1 LNFGLLFRRQTM
13 EKDEIVI
20 TEILAGAK
28 KLFGKHGLKKTT
40 MEDIAAAAG
49 KGKSTLYYYFP
60 SKKEIFEA
68 VVESEMKNVVK
79 SLREAV
85 NAARKAK
92 DKLKAFLHAQITAI
106 VGYHSF
112 KEVIFE
118 DSMESLKVLMCL
130 KTRYEQIQIDMIR
143 EILLGGSQ
151 SGEFKELSLIKMNKM
166 AFMMVTAFRGL
177 HYPLSIESSEFESG
191 EYFDEMIDLLI
202 EGIGNKNKNEY
213 SF

>member
-1 LNFGLLFRRQTM
+1 M

-40 MEDIAAAAG
+40 MEDIAMAAG

-79 SLREAV
+79 KLRDAV
-85 NAARKAK
+85 NSAFSARE
-92 DKLKAFLHAQITAI
+92 KLSAFIKAQITA
-106 VGYHSF
+106 VADYHNF

-118 DSMESLKVLMCL
+118 DAWESIKVLMGV
-130 KTRYEQIQIDMIR
+130 KSRYEQIQIDMIR
-143 EILLGGSQ
+143 EILLGGAQ
-151 SGEFKELSLIKMNKM
+151 SGEFKEISLSKMNKM
-166 AFMMVTAFRGL
+166 AYVMATAFRGL
-177 HYPLSIESSEFESG
+177 HFPLSVKNTDYKSSDYYDG
-191 EYFDEMIDLLI
+191 IVDLLV
-202 EGIGNKNKNEY
+202 EGIGKRETESRLSDLN
-213 SF
+213 SR